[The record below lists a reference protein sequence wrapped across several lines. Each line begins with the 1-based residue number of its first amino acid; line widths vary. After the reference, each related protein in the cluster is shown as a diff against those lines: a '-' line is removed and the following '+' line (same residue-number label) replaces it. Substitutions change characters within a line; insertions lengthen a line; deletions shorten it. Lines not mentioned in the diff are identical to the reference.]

1 MSTCTQIENN
11 RVKPQQNLSRDKI
24 VVRTSIIAI
33 ITNVFLAA
41 FKMLVGLF
49 SNSIAIIM
57 DAVNNITDA
66 GSSVVTIIGTK
77 LAAKEADKKHPFGYG
92 RIEYLSA
99 MIISVIIVYAG
110 VTSLIESIKKI
121 IDFEEPS
128 YDIRSIIIIAVAV
141 VTKIV
146 LGNYV
151 KKIGK
156 DVNSDSLVNSGQD
169 ALMDSIISAS
179 TLVAAVLYMF
189 TKISV
194 EAYLASIISL
204 IIIKAGFEMFMDTI
218 SKILGERGEIELF
231 KGIKNTIKRIPDVHG
246 VYDLVLNNYGPDSY
260 TGSVHIGV
268 MKDYTIEKL
277 DDLIKKVTDEVLDQ
291 HKVLLT
297 GVSIYCVDYGDEM
310 TEEARRDANTIAFNH
325 KNVIE
330 VHGFRLNKVDK
341 EIVFDVVV
349 SFDEKDRKA
358 LINNI
363 REEMQSKYPGYNV
376 QVILDSD
383 FAEY

>member
-33 ITNVFLAA
+33 ITNVFLAT

-325 KNVIE
+325 KNVLE

-363 REEMQSKYPGYNV
+363 REEMQSKYPDYNV
-376 QVILDSD
+376 QVIMDSD

>member
-128 YDIRSIIIIAVAV
+128 YDIRSIVIIAVAV

>member
-1 MSTCTQIENN
+1 MSNCTQIENN
-11 RVKPQQNLSRDKI
+11 RIKPEKNLSRDKI

-33 ITNVFLAA
+33 ITNVLLAI
-41 FKMLVGLF
+41 FKMIIGLF

-57 DAVNNITDA
+57 DAINNIPDA
-66 GSSVVTIIGTK
+66 GSSIVTIIGTK

-99 MIISVIIVYAG
+99 MIISVIIIYAG
-110 VTSLIESIKKI
+110 VTSLFESIKKI
-121 IDFEEPS
+121 IDFEEPN
-128 YDIRSIIIIAVAV
+128 YDIRTLVIIAVAV
-141 VTKIV
+141 VTKII

-156 DVNSDSLVNSGQD
+156 KVNSDSLVNSGQD
-169 ALMDSIISAS
+169 ALMDSVISAS
-179 TLVAAVLYMF
+179 TLVAAVLYMM
-189 TKISV
+189 TKFSI
-194 EAYLASIISL
+194 EAYLASIISI
-204 IIIKAGFEMFMDTI
+204 IIIKAGFEMLMDTI

-231 KGIKNTIKRIPDVHG
+231 KGIKNTIKKIPDVHG

-277 DDLIKKVTDEVLDQ
+277 DDLIKKITDDVADE
-291 HKVLLT
+291 HKVYLT
-297 GVSIYCVDYGDEM
+297 GVSIYCVDYGDEFI
-310 TEEARRDANTIAFNH
+310 EKARRDANTIAFSH
-325 KNVIE
+325 KNVLE
-330 VHGFRLNKVDK
+330 VHGFRMHEK

-349 SFDEKDRKA
+349 SFDEKDRPG
-358 LINNI
+358 LINSI
-363 REEMQSKYPGYNV
+363 REEMQSKYPDCNV